1 VGSGAINFQIKI
13 GGNPVSNGNFHSFVV
28 ERDVNQPD
36 MCAVVLANQASYYT
50 AKYKITDEI
59 EIIVGSDKSI
69 YKGEIVGIEPHFKGG
84 GKTTVLFRGMNKLH
98 QLIRKR
104 KSVTFAEKKESDIL
118 KQVLAD
124 SGLDLDW
131 KHDKAD
137 PIQYKHVYQHNQ
149 SDLEFLRT
157 RAGRI
162 GAHVWCVDKKVSVK
176 YPDLQ
181 NESGIKLLLNSA
193 SKSASKGTSGDGG
206 KTTVVGLKNFT
217 PRMSSAP
224 VVKKVTVKGW
234 NPETKEL
241 ITATATASGSK
252 LGSKD
257 ASQAAGNHG
266 GEETFTV
273 DHPIWSKE
281 EAQAVAEGRLIELS
295 LGYITGEA
303 DCSGNSEFD
312 LGQVIEV
319 NVDDADAKDPFTGKY
334 YVMGITHRYS
344 SAMGS
349 SDGFTSTLRLAR
361 DAQDE

>member
-1 VGSGAINFQIKI
+1 VGSGAIKFQIKI
-13 GGNPVSNGNFHSFVV
+13 GGKPVANGNFHSFVV

-50 AKYKITDEI
+50 STYKIADEI
-59 EIIVGSDKSI
+59 EIIVGDKQSI
-69 YKGEIVGIEPHFKGG
+69 YKGEVVGIEPSFKGG

-104 KSVTFAEKKESDIL
+104 KSVTFTEKKESDIL
-118 KQVLAD
+118 NQLLGD
-124 SGLDLDW
+124 SNLSLDW

-176 YPDLQ
+176 FPDLQ
-181 NESGIKLLLNSA
+181 NDSGLKLMLDSA
-193 SKSASKGTSGDGG
+193 GKDSETKTKTSGDDG
-206 KTTVVGLKNFT
+206 KIVGLRSFM
-217 PRMSSAP
+217 PRMNSAP

-241 ITATATASGSK
+241 ITGTASAQSSK
-252 LGSKD
+252 LGSKN
-257 ASQAAGNHG
+257 ASSAAGKHG
-266 GEETFTV
+266 EEETFTV
-273 DHPIWSKE
+273 DHPIWSQE
-281 EAQAVAEGRLIELS
+281 EATAIATGRLMELS

-303 DCSGNSEFD
+303 ECAGSSKFD
-312 LGQVIEV
+312 LGQVISID
-319 NVDDADAKDPFTGKY
+319 VDDAGAKDPFSGKY

-349 SDGFTSTLRLAR
+349 SDGFTSILRLAR

>member
-59 EIIVGSDKSI
+59 EIIVGADNKSI
-69 YKGEIVGIEPHFKGG
+69 YKGEVVGIEPSFKGG

-104 KSVTFAEKKESDIL
+104 KSVTFTEKKESDIL
-118 KQVLAD
+118 NQVLGD
-124 SGLDLDW
+124 SNLSLDW
-131 KHDKAD
+131 KHDKANS
-137 PIQYKHVYQHNQ
+137 IQYKHVYQHNQ

-176 YPDLQ
+176 FPDLQ
-181 NESGIKLLLNSA
+181 NDS
-193 SKSASKGTSGDGG
+193 
-206 KTTVVGLKNFT
+206 GLKLSLDSAEKGDLGLKSFT
-217 PRMSSAP
+217 PRMNSAP
-224 VVKKVTVKGW
+224 VDSKVTVKGW

-241 ITATATASGSK
+241 ITGTASAQKSK
-252 LGSKD
+252 LGSKN
-257 ASQAAGNHG
+257 ASSAAGSHG
-266 GEETFTV
+266 EEETFTV
-273 DHPIWSKE
+273 DHPIWSQE
-281 EAQAVAEGRLIELS
+281 EATAIATGRLMELS

-303 DCSGNSEFD
+303 ECAGSSKFD
-312 LGQVIEV
+312 LGQVISID
-319 NVDDADAKDPFTGKY
+319 VDDSGAKDPFSGKY
-334 YVMGITHRYS
+334 YIMGITHRYS
-344 SAMGS
+344 SSRAS
-349 SDGFTSTLRLAR
+349 QDGFTSILRLAR
-361 DAQDE
+361 DAQGKDK

>member
-1 VGSGAINFQIKI
+1 MSSGAVKFTIKLNGKAISEGNFQ
-13 GGNPVSNGNFHSFVV
+13 SFVV

-36 MCAVVLANQASYYT
+36 MCAVVLANQASFYT
-50 AKYKITDEI
+50 SQYKITDTI
-59 EIIVGSDKSI
+59 EITIGDDDASI
-69 YKGEIVGIEPHFKGG
+69 YKGEIVGIEPQFKGG

-98 QLIRKR
+98 KLIRKR

-118 KQVLAD
+118 NQVLGD
-124 SGLDLDW
+124 SGLSLDW

-162 GAHVWCVDKKVSVK
+162 GAHVWCVDSKVSVK

-181 NESGIKLLLNSA
+181 NDSGIKLAVNSA
-193 SKSASKGTSGDGG
+193 GKGD
-206 KTTVVGLKNFT
+206 VGLKNFA

-241 ITATATASGSK
+241 ITATASASGSK
-252 LGSKD
+252 LGSKQ
-257 ASQAAGNHG
+257 ASSAAGDHG
-266 GEETFTV
+266 SEETFTV
-273 DHPIWSKE
+273 DHPIWSTE
-281 EAQAVAEGRLIELS
+281 EAKAIAEGRLMELS

-303 DCSGNSEFD
+303 ECSGSSKFD
-312 LGQVIEV
+312 LGQVISV
-319 NVDDADAKDPFTGKY
+319 DVDDADAKDPFTGKY
-334 YVMGITHRYS
+334 YIMGITHRYTT
-344 SAMGS
+344 AVANK
-349 SDGFTSTLRLAR
+349 DGFTTILRLAR
-361 DAQDE
+361 DAQDQ